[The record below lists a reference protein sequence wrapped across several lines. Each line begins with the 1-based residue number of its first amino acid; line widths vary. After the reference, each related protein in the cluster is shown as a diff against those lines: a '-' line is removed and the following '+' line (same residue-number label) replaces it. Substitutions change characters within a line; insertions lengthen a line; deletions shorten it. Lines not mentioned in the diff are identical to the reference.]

1 MNITGIKS
9 GSGNLQGVLSV
20 PTAARTM
27 DYENLAN
34 LPKLNDVE
42 IKGNKSFDDFG
53 MSEVSNIEID
63 ELFNQNF

>member
-1 MNITGIKS
+1 MTLNGTKS
-9 GSGNLQGVLSV
+9 GNGSLQGVLSV

-27 DYENLAN
+27 NYESLAN

-53 MSEVSNIEID
+53 MSEASNIEID
-63 ELFNQNF
+63 ELFNQIF